1 MMVTIEPILRRVF
14 RASRYA
20 DVKLGAVA
28 GGKDQRLVNA
38 GRLRQFAQGSAGRI
52 FVECHLLAQVDRRG
66 EVVEPEG
73 DQLHDVMRW
82 QAAGLGRRR
91 LGMAGYDRNRQVVWR
106 NSVLSGTV
114 KFKRVRQYVAVG
126 VMVLGMAGCASLP
139 NRTGERPASSPQPLA
154 RMTVATPDTDHDL
167 LAQLMAGELALSS
180 ADLKAAS
187 QAYGKA
193 MMISNDPEVAGKA
206 AALAIAIH
214 DPDAARRAID
224 RWQALGATPAQLAQS
239 RAELAV
245 EQGQT
250 DEAKRQLSLLL
261 ASGDKDAW
269 RMFGRVLIG
278 SRDAALASS
287 LLQTL
292 ATPERLPPDPKA
304 WLAMSELGEQLGR
317 HAYAQQIADGAM
329 KRFGTSETYAWAAQL
344 KLNNGDRTGGLDLL
358 KKAQVKDPNN
368 IGLRLTYASVL
379 GQSGDYAQASKLL
392 EKGPQNAQTYAMRAA
407 LAASAKDNKSLEQV
421 YKQLSQAP
429 DDVRTASA
437 YLLGQLAEVLGRKE
451 DALKWYDQ
459 VPDDDDHAF
468 DADLR
473 TAILLQD
480 LGRSAE
486 AHQQLAEMQ
495 TDYLD
500 QPAQL
505 RRAYEVDAD
514 LYLREKRYA
523 DATNA
528 FSHALQVVPDDPDL
542 LYGRG
547 LAYAEIGKI
556 DEAVAD
562 FRRLLQ
568 VKPNDIDASNA
579 LGFTL
584 ADADRD
590 LPEAE
595 KLIAAARAAKPDD
608 PSIADSWGW
617 LQYRLGHLDEA
628 AQVLRGAWQTG
639 KDADVGVH
647 LGEVLWKQGHHEQ
660 AQQIFNDVRRMDP
673 QNSNLQQTLKRLQP

>member
-1 MMVTIEPILRRVF
+1 M
-14 RASRYA
+14 
-20 DVKLGAVA
+20 
-28 GGKDQRLVNA
+28 
-38 GRLRQFAQGSAGRI
+38 
-52 FVECHLLAQVDRRG
+52 
-66 EVVEPEG
+66 
-73 DQLHDVMRW
+73 
-82 QAAGLGRRR
+82 
-91 LGMAGYDRNRQVVWR
+91 
-106 NSVLSGTV
+106 LSGAV
-114 KFKRVRQYVAVG
+114 KFKQVRQYVAVG
-126 VMVLGMAGCASLP
+126 LVALGVAGCAAIP
-139 NRTGERPASSPQPLA
+139 DRAGVNAKASPQPLA
-154 RMTVATPDTDHDL
+154 RMTVAKPDPDHDL
-167 LAQLMAGELALSS
+167 LTQLMAGELALSG
-180 ADLKAAS
+180 ADLKTAS

-193 MMISNDPEVAGKA
+193 MMISSDPEVAGKA

-214 DPDAARRAID
+214 DPDAARNAIG
-224 RWQALGATPAQLAQS
+224 RWQVLGAKPAQLAQA

-250 DEAKRQLSLLL
+250 EEAERQLSLLL

-269 RMFGRVLIG
+269 HMFGRVLVG

-287 LLQTL
+287 LLQSL
-292 ATPERLPPDPKA
+292 ATPDKLPSDPKA

-317 HAYAQQIADGAM
+317 HTYAQQIADGAL
-329 KRFGTSETYAWAAQL
+329 KRFGTAETYTWAAQL
-344 KLNNGDRTGGLDLL
+344 KLNHGDRTGSLSLL
-358 KKAQVKDPNN
+358 KQAQVKDPSN
-368 IGLRLTYASVL
+368 IGLRLTYASLL
-379 GQSGDYAQASKLL
+379 GQSGQYAQATKLL

-407 LAASAKDNKSLEQV
+407 LAASAKNNKSLEQV

-429 DDVRTASA
+429 EDVRTASA
-437 YLLGQLAEVLGRKE
+437 YLLGQLAEVLDRKE
-451 DALKWYDQ
+451 EALKWYDQ

-514 LYLREKRYA
+514 LYMRDKRYA
-523 DATNA
+523 EAADAY
-528 FSHALQVVPDDPDL
+528 SHALQVAPDDPDL

-556 DEAVAD
+556 DQAVAD

-568 VKPNDIDASNA
+568 IKPDDIDATNA

-584 ADADRD
+584 ADAGRD

-595 KLIAAARAAKPDD
+595 KLIATARAAKPND

-617 LQYRLGHLDEA
+617 MQYRLGHLDEA
-628 AQVLRGAWQTG
+628 AQVLRGAWQSG

-647 LGEVLWKQGHHEQ
+647 LGEVLWKQGQHEQ
-660 AQQIFNDVRRMDP
+660 AQQVFDEVRRMDP
-673 QNSNLQQTLKRLQP
+673 HNNSLQETLKRLRP

>member
-1 MMVTIEPILRRVF
+1 
-14 RASRYA
+14 
-20 DVKLGAVA
+20 
-28 GGKDQRLVNA
+28 
-38 GRLRQFAQGSAGRI
+38 
-52 FVECHLLAQVDRRG
+52 
-66 EVVEPEG
+66 
-73 DQLHDVMRW
+73 
-82 QAAGLGRRR
+82 
-91 LGMAGYDRNRQVVWR
+91 
-106 NSVLSGTV
+106 VLSGTV
-114 KFKRVRQYVAVG
+114 KFKQVRQYVAVG
-126 VMVLGMAGCASLP
+126 VVALGVAGCAAMP
-139 NRTGERPASSPQPLA
+139 ERTGTNTSSTPQPLA
-154 RMTVATPDTDHDL
+154 RMTVATPDPDHDL
-167 LAQLMAGELALSS
+167 LAQMMAGELALSTS
-180 ADLKAAS
+180 DLKGAS

-206 AALAIAIH
+206 VALAIAIH
-214 DPDAARRAID
+214 DPDAAGRAIG
-224 RWQALGATPAQLAQS
+224 RWQALGASPAQLAQA

-250 DEAKRQLSLLL
+250 DEARHQLSLLL

-287 LLQTL
+287 LLESL
-292 ATPERLPPDPKA
+292 ATPDRLPPDPKA

-317 HAYAQQIADGAM
+317 HVYAQQIADGAM
-329 KRFGTSETYAWAAQL
+329 KRFGTAETYAWAAQL
-344 KLNNGDRTGGLDLL
+344 KLNNGDRTGGLNLL
-358 KKAQVKDPNN
+358 KQAQSKDPTN
-368 IGLRLTYASVL
+368 IGLRLSYASAL
-379 GQSGDYAQASKLL
+379 GQGGDYAQASKLL

-429 DDVRTASA
+429 EDVRTASA
-437 YLLGQLAEVLGRKE
+437 YLLGQLAEVLGHKE
-451 DALKWYDQ
+451 EALKWYDQ
-459 VPDDDDHAF
+459 VSDDDEHAF

-523 DATNA
+523 EAVDAFT
-528 FSHALQVVPDDPDL
+528 HALQVVPDDPDL

-568 VKPNDIDASNA
+568 IKPDDIDASNA

-584 ADADRD
+584 VDADRD
-590 LPEAE
+590 LPEAQ

-628 AQVLRGAWQTG
+628 AQVLRSAWQTG

-660 AQQIFNDVRRMDP
+660 AQQIFNEVHRMDP
-673 QNSNLQQTLKRLQP
+673 HNSTLQQTLKRLQP

>member
-1 MMVTIEPILRRVF
+1 M
-14 RASRYA
+14 
-20 DVKLGAVA
+20 
-28 GGKDQRLVNA
+28 
-38 GRLRQFAQGSAGRI
+38 
-52 FVECHLLAQVDRRG
+52 
-66 EVVEPEG
+66 
-73 DQLHDVMRW
+73 
-82 QAAGLGRRR
+82 
-91 LGMAGYDRNRQVVWR
+91 
-106 NSVLSGTV
+106 LSGTV
-114 KFKRVRQYVAVG
+114 KFKQVRQYVAMGWVALG
-126 VMVLGMAGCASLP
+126 VAGCASLP
-139 NRTGERPASSPQPLA
+139 NRVGETPSSPQPLA
-154 RMTVATPDTDHDL
+154 RMTVATPDLDHDL
-167 LAQLMAGELALSS
+167 LAQMMAGELALSS
-180 ADLKAAS
+180 SDLKAAS

-214 DPDAARRAID
+214 DADAASRAID
-224 RWQALGATPAQLAQS
+224 RWQALGASPAQLAQA

-250 DEAKRQLSLLL
+250 EEAKRQLSLLL

-287 LLQTL
+287 LLQSL
-292 ATPERLPPDPKA
+292 ATPDRLPPDPKA

-329 KRFGTSETYAWAAQL
+329 KRFGTAETYAWAAQL
-344 KLNNGDRTGGLDLL
+344 KLNNGDRTGGLNLL
-358 KKAQVKDPNN
+358 KQAQVKDPND

-379 GQSGDYAQASKLL
+379 GQSGDYVQASKLL

-407 LAASAKDNKSLEQV
+407 LAASAKDNKSLALV

-429 DDVRTASA
+429 DNVRTASA

-451 DALKWYDQ
+451 EALKWYDQ

-514 LYLREKRYA
+514 LYLREKRYTE
-523 DATNA
+523 ATDA
-528 FSHALQVVPDDPDL
+528 FSHALQVAPDDPDL

-556 DEAVAD
+556 DQAVAD

-568 VKPNDIDASNA
+568 IKPNDIDASNA

-584 ADADRD
+584 ADAGRD

-617 LQYRLGHLDEA
+617 VQYRLGHLDQA
-628 AQVLRGAWQTG
+628 AEVLRGAWQAG

-660 AQQIFNDVRRMDP
+660 AQQIFNEVRHMDP
-673 QNSNLQQTLKRLQP
+673 HNSTLQQTLKRLEP

>member
-1 MMVTIEPILRRVF
+1 M
-14 RASRYA
+14 
-20 DVKLGAVA
+20 
-28 GGKDQRLVNA
+28 
-38 GRLRQFAQGSAGRI
+38 
-52 FVECHLLAQVDRRG
+52 
-66 EVVEPEG
+66 
-73 DQLHDVMRW
+73 
-82 QAAGLGRRR
+82 
-91 LGMAGYDRNRQVVWR
+91 
-106 NSVLSGTV
+106 LSGAV
-114 KFKRVRQYVAVG
+114 KFKQVRQYVAVG
-126 VMVLGMAGCASLP
+126 LVALAMAGCAAMP
-139 NRTGERPASSPQPLA
+139 ERTGVASKASAQPLA
-154 RMTVATPDTDHDL
+154 RMTVATPDLDHDL

-180 ADLKAAS
+180 SDLKGAS

-193 MMISNDPEVAGKA
+193 MMISGDPEVAGKA
-206 AALAIAIH
+206 TALAIATH
-214 DPDAARRAID
+214 DPDAAGRAID
-224 RWQALGATPAQLAQS
+224 RWQTLGATPAQLAQA

-250 DEAKRQLSLLL
+250 EQARQQLSLLL

-278 SRDAALASS
+278 SRDAALASN
-287 LLQTL
+287 LLESL
-292 ATPERLPPDPKA
+292 ATPAKLPADPKA
-304 WLAMSELGEQLGR
+304 WLAMSQLGEQLGR
-317 HAYAQQIADGAM
+317 HAYAEQIADEAL

-344 KLNNGDRTGGLDLL
+344 KLDNGDRNGGLTLL
-358 KKAQVKDPNN
+358 KQAQVKDPSN
-368 IGLRLTYASVL
+368 IGLRLTYASLL
-379 GQSGDYAQASKLL
+379 GQSGQYAQASKML

-407 LAASAKDNKSLEQV
+407 LAASAKDNKSLGQV
-421 YKQLSQAP
+421 YQQLSQAP
-429 DDVRTASA
+429 ADVREASA

-459 VPDDDDHAF
+459 VSDDDTHAF

-514 LYLREKRYA
+514 LYLRDKRYVE
-523 DATNA
+523 ATNA
-528 FSHALQVVPDDPDL
+528 FSHALQVAPDDPDL

-556 DEAVAD
+556 DQAVAD
-562 FRRLLQ
+562 FRHLLKI
-568 VKPNDIDASNA
+568 KPDDIDASNA

-584 ADADRD
+584 ADAGRD

-617 LQYRLGHLDEA
+617 LQYRLGHLNQA
-628 AQVLRGAWQTG
+628 AEVLRNAWQAG

-647 LGEVLWKQGHHEQ
+647 LGEVLWKQGQHDQ
-660 AQQIFNDVRRMDP
+660 AQQVFDQVRRMDP
-673 QNSNLQQTLKRLQP
+673 QNPTLQQTLKRLEP

>member
-1 MMVTIEPILRRVF
+1 M
-14 RASRYA
+14 
-20 DVKLGAVA
+20 
-28 GGKDQRLVNA
+28 
-38 GRLRQFAQGSAGRI
+38 
-52 FVECHLLAQVDRRG
+52 
-66 EVVEPEG
+66 
-73 DQLHDVMRW
+73 
-82 QAAGLGRRR
+82 
-91 LGMAGYDRNRQVVWR
+91 
-106 NSVLSGTV
+106 LSGTA
-114 KFKRVRQYVAVG
+114 KFKQVRQYVAVG
-126 VMVLGMAGCASLP
+126 LVVLGVAGCAAIP
-139 NRTGERPASSPQPLA
+139 NRASVTSKTTPQPLA
-154 RMTVATPDTDHDL
+154 QMTVATPDLDHDL
-167 LAQLMAGELALSS
+167 LAQLMAGELALSG

-193 MMISNDPEVAGKA
+193 MMISHDPEVAGKA

-214 DPDAARRAID
+214 DPDAARQAID
-224 RWQALGATPAQLAQS
+224 RWQALGATPAQLAQA

-245 EQGQT
+245 EQGKT
-250 DEAKRQLSLLL
+250 DEARHQLSLLL

-278 SRDAALASS
+278 SRDAALASN
-287 LLQTL
+287 LLESL
-292 ATPERLPPDPKA
+292 ATPSSLPPDPKA
-304 WLAMSELGEQLGR
+304 WLAMSQLGEQLGR
-317 HAYAQQIADGAM
+317 HQYAQQIADAAM
-329 KRFGTSETYAWAAQL
+329 KRFGTAETYAWAAQL
-344 KLNNGDRTGGLDLL
+344 KLDNGDRTGGLSLL
-358 KKAQVKDPNN
+358 KQAQVKDPTN
-368 IGLRLTYASVL
+368 IGLRLTYASLL
-379 GQSGDYAQASKLL
+379 GQSGQYAQATRLL

-451 DALKWYDQ
+451 EALKWYDQ
-459 VPDDDDHAF
+459 VSDDDDHAF

-473 TAILLQD
+473 TAIILQD

-523 DATNA
+523 EATNA
-528 FSHALQVVPDDPDL
+528 FTHALQVVPDDPDL

-556 DEAVAD
+556 DQAVAD

-568 VKPNDIDASNA
+568 IKPDDIDASNA

-584 ADADRD
+584 ADAGRD

-595 KLIAAARAAKPDD
+595 KLIAAARAAKPND

-617 LQYRLGHLDEA
+617 LQYRLGHLNQA
-628 AQVLRGAWQTG
+628 AQVLRGAWQAG

-647 LGEVLWKQGHHEQ
+647 LGEVLWKQGQHDQ
-660 AQQIFNDVRRMDP
+660 AQQVFDEVRRMDP
-673 QNSNLQQTLKRLQP
+673 HNTSLQETLKRLQP

>member
-1 MMVTIEPILRRVF
+1 M
-14 RASRYA
+14 
-20 DVKLGAVA
+20 
-28 GGKDQRLVNA
+28 
-38 GRLRQFAQGSAGRI
+38 
-52 FVECHLLAQVDRRG
+52 
-66 EVVEPEG
+66 
-73 DQLHDVMRW
+73 
-82 QAAGLGRRR
+82 
-91 LGMAGYDRNRQVVWR
+91 
-106 NSVLSGTV
+106 LSGTV
-114 KFKRVRQYVAVG
+114 KFKQVWQFVAGGLV
-126 VMVLGMAGCASLP
+126 VLGVAGCAALP
-139 NRTGERPASSPQPLA
+139 NRASVASTASPQPLA
-154 RMTVATPDTDHDL
+154 RMTVATPDLDHDL

-180 ADLKAAS
+180 SNLKAAS

-193 MMISNDPEVAGKA
+193 MQLSSDPEVAGKA
-206 AALAIAIH
+206 TALAVAIH
-214 DPDAARRAID
+214 DPSAAQQAID
-224 RWQALGATPAQLAQS
+224 RWQVLGATKAQLAQA

-245 EQGQT
+245 EQGRT
-250 DEAKRQLSLLL
+250 DEARRQLSLLL

-269 RMFGRVLIG
+269 RLFGRVLIG
-278 SRDAALASS
+278 SRDPALAGN
-287 LLQTL
+287 LLESL
-292 ATPERLPPDPKA
+292 ATPDHLPPDPKA

-317 HAYAQQIADGAM
+317 HAYAQQVADGAL
-329 KRFGTSETYAWAAQL
+329 KRFGTAETYAWAAQL
-344 KLNNGDRTGGLDLL
+344 KLNSGDRSGGLSLL
-358 KKAQVKDPNN
+358 RQAQVKDPNN

-379 GQSGDYAQASKLL
+379 GQSGQYVEASHLL

-407 LAASAKDNKSLEQV
+407 LAANAKDNKSLAEV
-421 YKQLSQAP
+421 YQQLSHAP
-429 DDVRTASA
+429 SDVRNASA
-437 YLLGQLAEVLGRKE
+437 YLLGQLAEVLDRKE
-451 DALKWYDQ
+451 EALKWYDQ

-473 TAILLQD
+473 SAILLQS

-514 LYLREKRYA
+514 LYLRDKRYSE
-523 DATNA
+523 ATDA

-547 LAYAEIGKI
+547 LAYAEIGKV
-556 DEAVAD
+556 DLAVAD
-562 FRRLLQ
+562 FRRLLKI
-568 VKPNDIDASNA
+568 KPDDIDASNA

-584 ADADRD
+584 ADSGRD

-617 LQYRLGHLDEA
+617 LQYRLGHLDQA
-628 AQVLRGAWQTG
+628 AQILRGAWQSG

-647 LGEVLWKQGHHEQ
+647 LGEVLWKQGQHEQ
-660 AQQIFNDVRRMDP
+660 AQQIFDQVRRMDP
-673 QNSNLQQTLKRLQP
+673 HNVNLQQTLKRLEP

>member
-1 MMVTIEPILRRVF
+1 
-14 RASRYA
+14 
-20 DVKLGAVA
+20 
-28 GGKDQRLVNA
+28 
-38 GRLRQFAQGSAGRI
+38 
-52 FVECHLLAQVDRRG
+52 
-66 EVVEPEG
+66 
-73 DQLHDVMRW
+73 
-82 QAAGLGRRR
+82 
-91 LGMAGYDRNRQVVWR
+91 
-106 NSVLSGTV
+106 VLSGTV
-114 KFKRVRQYVAVG
+114 KFKQVRQFVAGGLV
-126 VMVLGMAGCASLP
+126 VLSMAGCAALP
-139 NRTGERPASSPQPLA
+139 GRAGVASKASPQPLA
-154 RMTVATPDTDHDL
+154 RMTVATPDLDHDL
-167 LAQLMAGELALSS
+167 LAQLLAGELALSR

-187 QAYGKA
+187 QSYDKA
-193 MMISNDPEVAGKA
+193 MMLSSDPDVAGKS
-206 AALAIAIH
+206 AALAIAVH
-214 DPDAARRAID
+214 DPATAGRAIG
-224 RWQALGATPAQLAQS
+224 RWQALGASKVQLAQA

-250 DEAKRQLSLLL
+250 EEARRQLTLLL
-261 ASGDKDAW
+261 SSGDKEAW

-278 SRDAALASS
+278 SRDPALASS
-287 LLQTL
+287 LLESL
-292 ATPERLPPDPKA
+292 ATPDRLPPDPKA

-317 HAYAQQIADGAM
+317 HAYAQQIADGAL
-329 KRFGTSETYAWAAQL
+329 KRFGTAETYAWAAQL
-344 KLNNGDRTGGLDLL
+344 KLNNGDRSGGLSLL
-358 KKAQVKDPNN
+358 RQAQVKDPNN
-368 IGLRLTYASVL
+368 IGLRLTYASLL
-379 GQSGDYAQASKLL
+379 GQTGQYAQATHLL

-407 LAASAKDNKSLEQV
+407 LAANAKDDKSLAQV
-421 YKQLSQAP
+421 YQQLAHAP
-429 DDVRTASA
+429 ADVRDASA
-437 YLLGQLAEVLGRKE
+437 YLLGQLAEVLDHKE
-451 DALKWYDQ
+451 EALKWYDQ

-473 TAILLQD
+473 SAILLQS

-523 DATNA
+523 EATGA

-556 DEAVAD
+556 DLAVAD
-562 FRRLLQ
+562 FRHLLQ
-568 VKPNDIDASNA
+568 IKPDDIDASNA

-590 LPEAE
+590 LAEAE
-595 KLIAAARAAKPDD
+595 KLISTARAAKPDD

-617 LQYRLGHLDEA
+617 LQYRLGHLNEA
-628 AQVLRGAWQTG
+628 AQILRGAWQSG

-647 LGEVLWKQGHHEQ
+647 LGEVLWKQGQHEQ
-660 AQQIFNDVRRMDP
+660 AQQVFDQVRQIDP
-673 QNSNLQQTLKRLQP
+673 GNVNLKQTLKRLEP